1 MTRYGLEWPSD
12 VTELDIELVMVR
24 ERGLIRGKGN
34 GHTFHYRRAVKLLWP
49 ELDSHR
55 WSDLASKELSRPNHK
70 ITSFMGPGS
79 TAKTH
84 EAAKWGLVEYFADAE
99 NTCVLVSST
108 DIRGLKLRV
117 WAEIIDLWQK
127 AIDRW
132 PNLPGHMLESRIAI
146 TTDALEDGD
155 LSDRKIR
162 DMRKA
167 ICGIPCVQD
176 KKYVGLKNYHGI
188 KQKRMRL
195 IADECF
201 PAGTMVDTPR
211 GQVCIE
217 TIKPGDFVVSATG
230 INRVRQCSSRIA
242 TSLVRV
248 KSKSGKEVVCTPD
261 HPFLTQRG
269 WIKACQLREGHV
281 MLGRYETMSILQGT
295 IPAIQQRQG
304 LSCVQ
309 RKADIE
315 NMQRL
320 REILSRE
327 VCNCRG
333 KILQPVVFQS
343 GAVAGPG
350 VSKEV
355 LYRETIKEDL
365 EYSERLLRQTPGGED
380 QDDLRYGVSFQEVPR
395 FHDPRAETCLGKKNK
410 RYRKIHGFK
419 TESEGREWDWSHQ
432 GRMATVENVSKW
444 GVELSCE
451 DRYESRFWIPDLLQT
466 GPGVAGFETWNRSGR
481 IEPFELEW
489 EEATGPEET
498 EVLRGDWVDSVEV
511 EESGDFGLPKPDPNT
526 RGCRVYNLEVDGHP
540 SYSVNGFIVHNC
552 ALMGSSFLK
561 SIANLNNNEDFQ
573 AVACFN
579 PSDTLDPGGQISEPV
594 DGWNS
599 HMEPTKTEVWDT
611 RFMGGRCINFVGTDS
626 PNFDDPA
633 RPNRYP
639 YLIGPRKIH
648 ELVSAFG
655 KDSFEYY
662 SQGVGVMK
670 VGQLSKR
677 VLTRDLCRANGALKA
692 PEWKGPNR
700 TRIYGLDAAYGGDR
714 CIGGWA
720 EFGPDP
726 DGKIILAFHAPRVIH
741 MIAGEEPENVIARA
755 VKDECE
761 ALEIPPEN
769 MFHDSTGR
777 GSLGTA
783 LSRIWSPMTNPVE
796 FGGRPTERP
805 VSLDMYVMDPLTK
818 ERRLK
823 LCTEHYDR
831 FVTELWFCVRYAV
844 EGGQIRGLPEDV
856 MDELCTRMW
865 TLKKGDKK
873 SVEPKTGTAAVPGMK
888 ERTGRSPDQGD
899 WASIICE
906 GARRKGFMIARLGS
920 NQTYTEG
927 LSWLTDRANGFKSL
941 IKSKQLA
948 IR

>member
-162 DMRKA
+162 DMRKS
-167 ICGIPCVQD
+167 ICGIPCIQD

-195 IADECF
+195 VGDE
-201 PAGTMVDTPR
+201 
-211 GQVCIE
+211 
-217 TIKPGDFVVSATG
+217 
-230 INRVRQCSSRIA
+230 
-242 TSLVRV
+242 L
-248 KSKSGKEVVCTPD
+248 
-261 HPFLTQRG
+261 
-269 WIKACQLREGHV
+269 
-281 MLGRYETMSILQGT
+281 
-295 IPAIQQRQG
+295 
-304 LSCVQ
+304 
-309 RKADIE
+309 
-315 NMQRL
+315 
-320 REILSRE
+320 
-327 VCNCRG
+327 
-333 KILQPVVFQS
+333 
-343 GAVAGPG
+343 
-350 VSKEV
+350 
-355 LYRETIKEDL
+355 
-365 EYSERLLRQTPGGED
+365 
-380 QDDLRYGVSFQEVPR
+380 
-395 FHDPRAETCLGKKNK
+395 
-410 RYRKIHGFK
+410 
-419 TESEGREWDWSHQ
+419 
-432 GRMATVENVSKW
+432 
-444 GVELSCE
+444 
-451 DRYESRFWIPDLLQT
+451 
-466 GPGVAGFETWNRSGR
+466 
-481 IEPFELEW
+481 
-489 EEATGPEET
+489 
-498 EVLRGDWVDSVEV
+498 
-511 EESGDFGLPKPDPNT
+511 
-526 RGCRVYNLEVDGHP
+526 
-540 SYSVNGFIVHNC
+540 

-573 AVACFN
+573 AVVCFN
-579 PSDTLDPGGQISEPV
+579 PNDTLDPGGQVAEPV

-677 VLTRDLCRANGALKA
+677 VLTRDLCRANGALKP

-805 VSLDMYVMDPLTK
+805 VSLDMFVMDPITK

-927 LSWLTDRANGFKSL
+927 LSWLTDRATGFKNM